1 MAQSIVRWIPCFAP
15 AALQLESDWPRSQ
28 GYTLFHDGEHRDP
41 LQCFLITEGMLDT
54 YFIVFF
60 IPGVFLLGYIR
71 LFTFDCSSRVSPHQ
85 HFHDAMVSPNQEL
98 IEIASIAIWNR
109 NKIATAAAIGVW
121 VINVAFLIQ
130 GKSLLPFPTGDP
142 ELRANV
148 V

>member
-1 MAQSIVRWIPCFAP
+1 MAQSIVRWISCSAP
-15 AALQLESDWPRSQ
+15 AALQLESDWPQSQ

-41 LQCFLITEGMLDT
+41 LQCFLITEGTLDT

-71 LFTFDCSSRVSPHQ
+71 LFTFDCFSRVSPHQ
-85 HFHDAMVSPNQEL
+85 YFHDTMVSPNQEL

-142 ELRANV
+142 ELPANV